1 MYLKEKTAYD
11 LIQEC
16 ISILKEKPE
25 EYIYEMS
32 HSHDKLFREVLSNV
46 EDFKDFIAVFVDVSY
61 LLVDIN
67 DYSIDDLIKTRTMI
81 AYAMTLE
88 KSKTKAMLLDT
99 LAEIGRKLK
108 VQDKT
113 HLEKIIRYLFNPTLE
128 EEAIEKLIASFES
141 KGVDEVKNV
150 LEVIMDQEKLKGKK
164 EGKKEGIKEAKR
176 QFITNM
182 LLQGLSVST
191 IEKYTGISQK
201 EIEEIQKKGGEVC

>member
-1 MYLKEKTAYD
+1 
-11 LIQEC
+11 
-16 ISILKEKPE
+16 
-25 EYIYEMS
+25 
-32 HSHDKLFREVLSNV
+32 
-46 EDFKDFIAVFVDVSY
+46 
-61 LLVDIN
+61 
-67 DYSIDDLIKTRTMI
+67 MI

-113 HLEKIIRYLFNPTLE
+113 HLEKIIRYLFNPALE

-164 EGKKEGIKEAKR
+164 EGKREGKKEGIKEGIKEAKR